1 MSIRVIAASG
11 AAIVVLGS
19 AWLLAQTGP
28 PAQQPQRASA
38 SEARFRILNA
48 AESVFL
54 LDSASGQTWLF
65 QRRDGKPGW
74 APLIRWDQKGNPI
87 PPETVPPPSSPTPAP
102 SGSHPG
108 TPGRA
113 GYVRIKLQKTLS
125 GYLTAKARIGG
136 KELTLML
143 DTGAPNTHL
152 DRERAE
158 KLGLKWKEY
167 SPVLEKIVPVGKG
180 RRYLI
185 DTIALETYTSPKI
198 WIYDHAM
205 GELNPLLEKY
215 GDPPIDGV
223 LGGDILGP
231 GRAIIN
237 YETHELFL
245 FKGSSADSGG

>member
-1 MSIRVIAASG
+1 MPIRFVAASS
-11 AAIVVLGS
+11 AAIIVLCS
-19 AWLLAQTGP
+19 AWLLAQSGP
-28 PAQQPQRASA
+28 PAREPQPPAVDAS
-38 SEARFRILNA
+38 RFRILNA
-48 AESVFL
+48 EESVFL
-54 LDSASGQTWLF
+54 LDSATGQTWLF

-74 APLIRWDQKGNPI
+74 GPLTRWDEKGNAVPA
-87 PPETVPPPSSPTPAP
+87 ETAPPPSNTVPAR
-102 SGSHPG
+102 SESSPG
-108 TPGRA
+108 TPGRP
-113 GYVRIKLQKTLS
+113 GYVRIKLQKTLA
-125 GYLTAKARIGG
+125 GYLTLKARIGG

-158 KLGLKWKEY
+158 KLGLKWKAY
-167 SPVLEKIVPVGKG
+167 SPLLDKVAPGGKG
-180 RRYLI
+180 RQFLVDAI
-185 DTIALETYTSPKI
+185 ELEKYTSPKL

-205 GELNPLLEKY
+205 NELNPLLEQY

-245 FKGSSADSGG
+245 FKGPSAD

>member
-1 MSIRVIAASG
+1 MSIRFVATSS

-19 AWLLAQTGP
+19 AWLLAQSGP
-28 PAQQPQRASA
+28 PTRQVPPVAANQPRFQIL
-38 SEARFRILNA
+38 SEEDN
-48 AESVFL
+48 VFL

-74 APLIRWDQKGNPI
+74 GPLPRWDEKGNPI
-87 PPETVPPPSSPTPAP
+87 PAEAVPPPSSPVQAP
-102 SGSHPG
+102 SASPPG
-108 TPGRA
+108 TPDRP
-113 GYVRIKLQKTLS
+113 GYVRIKLQKTLA
-125 GYLTAKARIGG
+125 GYLTLKAKIGG

-158 KLGLKWKEY
+158 KLGLKWKAY
-167 SPVLEKIVPVGKG
+167 SPLLDKIAPGGKG
-180 RRYLI
+180 RHFLI
-185 DTIALETYTSPKI
+185 DAIEFDKYTSPKL

-205 GELNPLLEKY
+205 NELNPLLEQY

-223 LGGDILGP
+223 LGGDILAP

-237 YETHELFL
+237 YETHELRL
-245 FKGSSADSGG
+245 FKGSPAD